1 MDTQMFENEHIVPV
15 DLVHEMKSAY
25 LAYSM
30 SVIVARALPD
40 VRDGLKPVHR
50 RILYTMHED
59 GLTPDKAYRKCA
71 TTVGDVL
78 GRYHPH
84 GDASVY
90 DALVR
95 LAQDFSLRYP
105 LVDGQ
110 GNFGSIDGDPAAA
123 YRYTEA
129 RMARLAQLMLKEID
143 KETVDFAPNFDER
156 LKEPTVLPSRFPNL
170 LVNGSAGIAV
180 GMATNIPPHN
190 LTECIDAIC
199 ATIDNPEITIEE
211 IMEYIKGPDFPTA
224 GNIMGK
230 SGIRSY
236 FQTGRGKVIV
246 RAQAEIED
254 DGNRQRIIVTEL
266 PYQVNKARLIEK
278 IAELVHEKRLE
289 GIADLRD
296 ESDKDVGVRIVI
308 EVKKDAAANIVLN
321 NLYKYTQMQD
331 TFGVIMLALVDG
343 QPKVLNIREVLDCY
357 IDHQKDIIIRRT
369 IYDKRKAEAR
379 AHILEGLKKAL
390 DHIDEV
396 IATIRA
402 SYNNAKENLVE
413 KFGFSEIQAQA
424 ILDMRLQK
432 LQGLE
437 KEKIENELAEI
448 IKQIA
453 YYTEILSS
461 EQMVLDIIKTELT
474 EIKDKYGDA
483 RRTKITFD
491 YSQIDD
497 EDLIEE
503 EDMVISL
510 THLGYVKRQP
520 TDTFR
525 SQHRGGRGIAGL
537 STREEDFV
545 EELFVT
551 STHNYILFFTNTGRV
566 FKLKAYQIPEASRTA
581 KGTAIVNLLNL
592 EPGETISATIPM
604 RSFEEDKYLVM
615 TTKNG
620 VIKKTEL
627 MEYDTNRSGGLRAIA
642 MDEGDELMQVKI
654 VTDDQEVV
662 LTTYLGMSIRFK
674 ISDIR
679 SQGRV
684 TRGVRGIKLK
694 ENDRL
699 VGMSVVHD
707 DTELLIVSENGLGKR
722 TPYSEYKVQNRGGMG
737 VKTYKITEKTGNI
750 AGVRSIKDGDDVM
763 IITSAGVVI
772 RLKAE
777 DINTV
782 GRNTQGVILMRPDA
796 DVKVVSVAR
805 APREEEE
812 EAEDTSETTENT
824 ENTENTEE

>member
-1 MDTQMFENEHIVPV
+1 MDTQMFVNEHIVPV
-15 DLVHEMKSAY
+15 DLIREMKSAY

-59 GLTPDKAYRKCA
+59 GLTPDKASRKCA

-129 RMARLAQLMLKEID
+129 RMARLAQLMLKDID
-143 KETVDFAPNFDER
+143 KETVDFSPNFDER
-156 LKEPTVLPSRFPNL
+156 LKEPDVLPSRFPNL

-254 DGNRQRIIVTEL
+254 DGNHQRIIVTEL

-278 IAELVHEKRLE
+278 IAELVHEKRLD

-296 ESDKDVGVRIVI
+296 ESDIEAGVRIVI
-308 EVKKDAAANIVLN
+308 DVKKDAAANIVLN
-321 NLYKYTQMQD
+321 NLYKFTQLQD

-343 QPKVLNIREVLDCY
+343 QPKILNIREVLDCY

-379 AHILEGLKKAL
+379 AHVLEGLKKAL

-402 SYNNAKENLVE
+402 SYNNAKENLIE
-413 KFGFSEIQAQA
+413 KFGFTEIQAQA

-437 KEKIENELAEI
+437 KEKIETELADI

-453 YYTEILSS
+453 YYAEILAS
-461 EQMVLDIIKTELT
+461 EQLVLDIIKTELS
-474 EIKDKYGDA
+474 E
-483 RRTKITFD
+483 ITFD

-503 EDMVISL
+503 EDVAISL
-510 THLGYVKRQP
+510 THLGYVKRQA

-551 STHNYILFFTNTGRV
+551 STHNYILFFTNKGRV

-592 EPGETISATIPM
+592 EPGESTAPK
-604 RSFEEDKYLVM
+604 RDE
-615 TTKNG
+615 NG
-620 VIKKTEL
+620 VTHVKKRTL
-627 MEYDTNRSGGLRAIA
+627 
-642 MDEGDELMQVKI
+642 DELI
-654 VTDDQEVV
+654 
-662 LTTYLGMSIRFK
+662 
-674 ISDIR
+674 
-679 SQGRV
+679 
-684 TRGVRGIKLK
+684 LK
-694 ENDRL
+694 
-699 VGMSVVHD
+699 
-707 DTELLIVSENGLGKR
+707 
-722 TPYSEYKVQNRGGMG
+722 
-737 VKTYKITEKTGNI
+737 
-750 AGVRSIKDGDDVM
+750 
-763 IITSAGVVI
+763 
-772 RLKAE
+772 
-777 DINTV
+777 
-782 GRNTQGVILMRPDA
+782 
-796 DVKVVSVAR
+796 
-805 APREEEE
+805 RE
-812 EAEDTSETTENT
+812 
-824 ENTENTEE
+824 